1 MEQTTDSQPI
11 LGRIYKITSSQTD
24 ACYIGSTIKTLMQRF
39 STHKNHYSEY
49 LKGKHTYTTSFG
61 ILQHGDAN
69 IELVIE
75 GLFPSKRDMERVEG
89 HYIDNT
95 PNAVNK
101 KGAGM
106 TRAESGRKCYLL
118 HRGTRLEK
126 MTCDLC
132 GGAYQRC
139 NKYHHT
145 RSKKHQAALRNL
157 EQEQFHSASSTQTPE
172 ESDDEISSES
182 FYLSVASSG

>member
-24 ACYIGSTIKTLMQRF
+24 ACYIGSTMKTLTRRL
-39 STHKNHYSEY
+39 SNHKSHYSEY
-49 LKGKHTYTTSFG
+49 LKGNYAYMTSFDV
-61 ILQHGDAN
+61 LRYGDAN
-69 IELVIE
+69 IELVVE
-75 GLFPSKRDMERVEG
+75 GLFPNKRDMERMEG

-106 TRAESGRKCYLL
+106 TRAEINRKYNSRVSCPVCGGTY
-118 HRGTRLEK
+118 TRL
-126 MTCDLC
+126 
-132 GGAYQRC
+132 
-139 NKYHHT
+139 NKTNHT
-145 RSKKHQAALRNL
+145 RSKKHQAALLNL
-157 EQEQFHSASSTQTPE
+157 EQEQFHSASSTHTPE
-172 ESDDEISSES
+172 ESDGEISSES